1 MDRGAVLHAVNPDKS
16 RYPASLTK
24 IMTLYMVFEGLKK
37 GTLTLQQRLH
47 VSKRAAGMAPSSLRL
62 VAGSTITLEAAIY
75 AIVTKSANDA
85 AVVIAE
91 TLGGTESKFALRMTK
106 KARKLGMRKTTFR
119 NASGLPNRRQKS
131 TARDM
136 ATLARHLISD
146 FPLQYRYFSTK
157 KYTFRGK
164 TLKNHNNLLRTYRGA
179 DGIKTGY
186 ICASGFNLVAS
197 AERDGRRLIGVVF
210 GGRSSKTRD
219 REMARLL
226 DKGFEKAKTW
236 SPPRIAGLIKTKKFA
251 PRTPK
256 PAFKPKP
263 AVAKATNKPKPTV
276 SKTAV
281 SKTAVAKPAA
291 PKSIG
296 NKSTGNKAPSDILI
310 AFRATPPD
318 PNAPAWSIQVG
329 AYQKSKPARRAAQRA
344 VKRIRN
350 LTEHTRIHIAPH
362 QEGDNLIYRARLVG
376 FTKSHAQAACK
387 RLKRRRM
394 GCVAIAPVEAPVS

>member
-37 GTLTLQQRLH
+37 GTLSLQQRLH
-47 VSKRAAGMAPSSLRL
+47 VSKRAAGMAPSNLRL
-62 VAGSTITLEAAIY
+62 VAGSTMTLEAAIY

-85 AVVIAE
+85 AVIIAE
-91 TLGGTESKFALRMTK
+91 ALGGTEPKFALRMTK
-106 KARKLGMRKTTFR
+106 KARKMGMRKTTFR

-186 ICASGFNLVAS
+186 IRASGFNLVAS

-236 SPPRIAGLIKTKKFA
+236 TPQRTAGLIKTKKFA
-251 PRTPK
+251 PRKPK
-256 PAFKPKP
+256 PAFKPKS
-263 AVAKATNKPKPTV
+263 AVAKATIKPKPTLSKTMV
-276 SKTAV
+276 SKTA
-281 SKTAVAKPAA
+281 AAMPAA
-291 PKSIG
+291 P
-296 NKSTGNKAPSDILI
+296 KSTGNKAPPSIPI
-310 AFRATPPD
+310 AFRATPPA

-329 AYQKSKPARRAAQRA
+329 AYQKSNPARRAAQRA

-362 QEGDNLIYRARLVG
+362 QEGDNLIYRARLIG
-376 FTKSHAQAACK
+376 FTKLHAQAACK

-394 GCVAIAPVEAPVS
+394 GCVAIPPAEAPVS